1 MDNFNSENKMF
12 KKSVFLLAS
21 LAAIQF
27 ASAQQVSVDSV
38 VTTEVKNADKYRV
51 ETNRFGSNWFVGFGI
66 GGQMQFADH
75 NKQMKFLDRI
85 SPNIEINAGKW
96 FTPGIGVRFG
106 LNGYKLKGVSGWS
119 LDNGFGPGKF
129 PNNRVYQGFI
139 KEPREVYSE
148 NQEGVGYTL
157 LKTEM
162 QYLHAHADVMF
173 NVSQM
178 VLGYERDRFY
188 SFIPYAGLGF
198 MTTIER
204 ASTTGK
210 HSNEVSASI
219 GLLNRFRLSSAL
231 DLNVDLR
238 GAYVHDRFD
247 QQIGGRWGE
256 GVLSANIGL
265 AYNFSEKRDWD
276 RSTVTTVRVNETV
289 VNGLRERVGQ
299 LQVKNDE
306 LRRQLEAS
314 LDRTVT
320 ADNVCGM
327 PLLVTFPIDRW
338 VLSNKDRV
346 NLGFLAEAI
355 KKNPN
360 MIYNITGFADKGT
373 GSVKRNI
380 FLARKRAEV
389 IFDCLVNEFGVSE
402 SQLRK
407 DSKGGVAN
415 MYYNDPRCSRAVLLQ
430 IAE

>member
-1 MDNFNSENKMF
+1 MF
-12 KKSVFLLAS
+12 KKSVFLLAA
-21 LAAIQF
+21 LVATQF
-27 ASAQQVSVDSV
+27 ASAQEVTVDSV

-51 ETNRFGSNWFVGFGI
+51 ETNRFGSNWFIGFGV

-75 NKQMKFLDRI
+75 NKQMKVLDQI
-85 SPNIEINAGKW
+85 TPNFEIHFGKW

-106 LNGYKLKGVSGWS
+106 VNGYQLKGVSGWS
-119 LDNGFGPGKF
+119 LNNGFGPGKF

-139 KEPREVYSE
+139 KEPREAYSV
-148 NQEGVGYTL
+148 NQPGVGYTL

-162 QYLHAHADVMF
+162 EYLHAHADVMF

-178 VLGYERDRFY
+178 VCGFKPNRFY

-198 MTTIER
+198 MTTLEP

-231 DLNVDLR
+231 DLNLDVR

-247 QQIGGRWGE
+247 QQTGGRWGE
-256 GVLSANIGL
+256 GILSANIGL
-265 AYNFSEKRDWD
+265 AYNFNKRDWD
-276 RSTVTTVRVNETV
+276 RSTITTIRINE
-289 VNGLRERVGQ
+289 NALNNLRERVSQ
-299 LQVKNDE
+299 LQLMNDD
-306 LRRQLEAS
+306 LRRQLENA
-314 LDRTVT
+314 LTREVT
-320 ADNVCGM
+320 PENVCGM

-360 MIYNITGFADKGT
+360 MVYNITGFADKGT

-430 IAE
+430 LAE